1 MDTTLR
7 TDLLPASLPLFWL
20 AIAAV
25 LATAVWVT
33 LHLLFIRQQRKPGF
47 RFLFAFPVGAMA
59 FWLLLQLGARLVF
72 IASPWPLWG
81 LALLSAAACEATV
94 WIYYHERM
102 LCRPRLRRTM
112 LLLRLVAVATV
123 CLMLVQPVIQREKQR
138 RIRRRVVV
146 LVDDSQSMHRPD
158 TFWTESGQLDMAQA
172 IGELPAARRP
182 LRLAAATNQVFRT
195 RLAYWTERLAAPE
208 SAETVTRH
216 DTLYD
221 DAAAAARWAEGLGK
235 ALAALPAPD
244 PLPQNLRADR
254 DRLKSFQHLLTNQ
267 VASAL
272 TTLAGARPDAAAGAA
287 TDAPPRDVKADLES
301 ARAAIDKLHA
311 GLPDA
316 HRAADSLLQASLD
329 EAMRHSISN
338 ACATSRIELAR
349 QILAGNPDQD
359 VPSLAER
366 LGRHYDLDFYS
377 FASTPLRIAD
387 PKAWLATPGAATT
400 TNVTPAVT
408 AERAETDFTRA
419 IEKLIQEIPSEE
431 RAGMLLLTDGRHT
444 GDAGVE
450 AVARVLGQA
459 QTPVSTILVGGTD
472 APFDFAIASVRS
484 RESVFLGDR
493 VRVNAVLAATR
504 ASGVKT
510 QVALLRDGKTVA
522 TKDIAVQGVD
532 WQEEIRLEDMPEERG
547 TYRYELKIES
557 DPREILQENNAWS
570 MDVAVSD
577 NRTHVLVADR
587 RPRWEF
593 RYLRNLFYG
602 RDKSIHLQYFLSEP
616 DVIRGLAPKKPA
628 PPASASREFGDAE
641 ASSLPT
647 SLEEWRK
654 FDVIILGD
662 LDEKVL
668 DDEAVKAIQ
677 HCVETRGAT
686 LVCIAGPRS
695 MPFAIKNPVFQAMLP
710 VGAAA
715 TTNAFAAAPEAEFRV
730 AMTAAGRTH
739 EIMSLSTSQMEND
752 AVWNAQPLWRWR
764 LPVEDVKPGAEI
776 LAVAAPDEPTADA
789 TFTLDAAASSSPEA
803 AVAAFAEL
811 RREEMRQA
819 LVVAQPYGMGKVLML
834 LTDQTWR
841 LRYQVGDTHHHRFWG
856 QIMRWAAGE
865 QLRAGNVYARMGTD
879 RVAYTPEEPVRIRAR
894 LSDNTFTPLADLK
907 PQAILTD
914 GQGDETARIE
924 LAYQEGSNGL
934 YEGTLQQRLEPGSH
948 RVKLDVP
955 GLGGILGDNL
965 PDNLDCVF
973 SVLTARQPKEA
984 AHVTADERIPRVLAA
999 QSGGRTVSP
1008 VEAGILESDFGEPS
1022 RTVVETLEI
1031 PLWCSPWLFAIIL
1044 AALTTEWLLRKKG
1057 GLT

>member
-1 MDTTLR
+1 MDNTLR

-20 AIAAV
+20 AVAAI
-25 LATAVWVT
+25 LATALWVA
-33 LHLLFIRQQRKPGF
+33 LHVTFIRQQRKPAF
-47 RFLFAFPVGAMA
+47 SFLFAFPVGAMA

-94 WIYYHERM
+94 WIYHHERM

-123 CLMLVQPVIQREKQR
+123 CLMLVQPVLQREKQR

-158 TFWTESGQLDMAQA
+158 TFWTMSERLDMAQA

-182 LRLAAATNQVFRT
+182 LRLAPATNQVFRT
-195 RLAYWTERLAAPE
+195 RFAYWTERLAAPE
-208 SAETVTRH
+208 SAETIERQ

-221 DAAAAARWAEGLGK
+221 DAAAAARWAEDLGQ

-244 PLPQNLRADR
+244 PLPQDLRADH
-254 DRLKSFQHLLTNQ
+254 DRLKAFQHLLTNQ
-267 VASAL
+267 VASAMNK
-272 TTLAGARPDAAAGAA
+272 LAGMRPDATPGAE
-287 TDAPPRDVKADLES
+287 TQEPSRDVKADLD
-301 ARAAIDKLHA
+301 AACAAVDKLQA
-311 GLPDA
+311 ELPDA
-316 HRAADSLLQASLD
+316 HRAADVLLQASLD
-329 EAMRHSISN
+329 EATRHSISN
-338 ACATSRIELAR
+338 ACATSRVELAR
-349 QILAGNPDQD
+349 QILAGNRDKD
-359 VPSLAER
+359 SPSLAER
-366 LGRHYDLDFYS
+366 LGRRYDLDFYS

-400 TNVTPAVT
+400 TNVTPAVI
-408 AERAETDFTRA
+408 AERAETDITRA

-459 QTPVSTILVGGTD
+459 RTPVSTILVGGTD

-493 VRVNAVLAATR
+493 VRVDAVLAATG
-504 ASGVKT
+504 ATDVKT
-510 QVALLRDGKTVA
+510 QVALLRDGKSVA
-522 TKDIAVQGVD
+522 TKDITIQGVD

-547 TYRYELKIES
+547 TYRYEVKIES
-557 DPREILQENNAWS
+557 DPREILLENNTWS

-577 NRTHVLVADR
+577 NRTHVLVVDR

-641 ASSLPT
+641 ASALPT

-662 LDEKVL
+662 VDETVL
-668 DDEAVKAIQ
+668 DDAAVKAIQ

-710 VGAAA
+710 IGHAA

-739 EIMSLSTSQMEND
+739 EIMSLSTSQMENN
-752 AVWNAQPLWRWR
+752 ALWNAQPLWRWR

-776 LAVAAPDEPTADA
+776 LAVAAPNEPAADT
-789 TFTLDAAASSSPEA
+789 TFTLDATSGASPEA
-803 AVAAFAEL
+803 AVAAFADL
-811 RREEMRQA
+811 RRQEMRQA
-819 LVVAQPYGMGKVLML
+819 LVVAQPYGTGKVLML

-841 LRYQVGDTHHHRFWG
+841 LRYQVGDTYHHRFWG

-879 RVAYTPEEPVRIRAR
+879 RVAYTPGEPVHIRAR
-894 LSDNTFTPLADLK
+894 LSDNQFTPLANLK
-907 PQAILTD
+907 PMAILANER
-914 GQGDETARIE
+914 GDETARIE
-924 LAYQEGSNGL
+924 LTYQEGSNGL
-934 YEGTLQQRLEPGSH
+934 YEGILQQRLEPGSH
-948 RVKLDVP
+948 HVKLDVP

-984 AHVTADERIPRVLAA
+984 AHVTADERVPRVLAA
-999 QSGGRTVSP
+999 QSGGKSVSP

-1022 RTVVETLEI
+1022 RIVVETLEI

-1044 AALTTEWLLRKKG
+1044 ASLTAEWLLRKKG